1 MLALSAAIGGLVV
14 VGAPALASAQQTI
27 SASYSVSLDP
37 GEIRGVVRDQS
48 GTPVAGT
55 VISALGTTTTFTVTD
70 SDGQFELLAL
80 APGPYLLR
88 AHAKGYQS
96 LPPKAVDLGPGERID
111 STIAMRDS
119 TEPAVL
125 AAGFEVIGLQD
136 AEPAG
141 AAVSPPEAA
150 AGHDTHDETAWRLRH
165 ARRGVLRSARGADAW
180 LPEDFEVAG
189 LFAPLDD
196 FDLGTAAIPIR
207 IAANLIA
214 DTPFSGQVNILT
226 SGSFDSPDQ
235 LFAGDNFSRQTAH
248 VRVGAPAGHGDWTI
262 SGAVTQADISAWVVA
277 GSYLTRTPAKHQYD
291 VGLSYS
297 TQRYDGGNPLALRGL
312 AEGSRNAGSVHAFDT
327 MQVNPAVTLSYGARY
342 ARYDYLDRRA
352 LMSPR
357 VEVTLTPVEGFRLG
371 AGVSRRA
378 HAPGAE
384 EFLPPSETGI
394 WLPPQRTF
402 SSVEPEEP
410 LRAEHSTHVV
420 VSVEQDIASS
430 TVAVKAYRQDI
441 SNQLATVFGG
451 KLPGIP
457 AATVGHY
464 LVGNVGDVEALGYM
478 VEFRTAWGKRVSG
491 SVSYSSTE
499 AQLDPSADLHYLLL
513 MAPSTARPEPQRIH
527 SVSTRIEADVE
538 ETATKVLVIYNTSN
552 GFAWAASEGSPSGA
566 FDSRFDVQVRQSLPF
581 VSFSTARWEMLL
593 AVRNFFRETTAHQ
606 SVYDELLVVRPPTR
620 VVGGVT
626 LYF

>member
-1 MLALSAAIGGLVV
+1 MI
-14 VGAPALASAQQTI
+14 VGVPARSSAQQTV

-48 GTPVAGT
+48 GAPVAGT
-55 VISALGTTTTFTVTD
+55 VISALGATTTFTVTD

-80 APGPYLLR
+80 PPGPYLLR
-88 AHAKGYQS
+88 AHARGYES
-96 LPPKAVDLGPGERID
+96 LPSKSVDLGPGERID
-111 STIAMRDS
+111 SAISMRDS
-119 TEPAVL
+119 AEPAVL
-125 AAGFEVIGLQD
+125 AAGFGAIGLQD
-136 AEPAG
+136 AAPVSSAARPA
-141 AAVSPPEAA
+141 EAA
-150 AGHDTHDETAWRLRH
+150 PAEDHEAHDETAWRLRH
-165 ARRGVLRSARGADAW
+165 TRRGVLRSADAW
-180 LPEDFEVAG
+180 LPEDFEAAG
-189 LFAPLDD
+189 LFGPLDD
-196 FDLGTAAIPIR
+196 FDLGRAAIPVR

-248 VRVGAPAGHGDWTI
+248 VRVGAPAGQGDWTI
-262 SGAVTQADISAWVVA
+262 SGAVTQADISAWIVA
-277 GSYLTRTPAKHQYD
+277 GSYLTRTPARHQYD

-297 TQRYDGGNPLALRGL
+297 TQRYDGGNPLALRGP

-352 LMSPR
+352 LVSPR
-357 VEVTLTPVEGFRLG
+357 VEVTLSPVDGFRLG
-371 AGVSRRA
+371 AGISRRA

-384 EFLPPSETGI
+384 EFLPPSDTGI

-402 SSVEPEEP
+402 SSVEPDQP
-410 LRAEHSTHVV
+410 LSAEHSTHMV
-420 VSVEQDIASS
+420 VSVEQDIANS

-441 SNQLATVFGG
+441 SNQLATIFGG
-451 KLPGIP
+451 KLPGMP

-464 LVGNVGDVEALGYM
+464 LVGNVGDVEALGYL
-478 VEFRTAWGKRVSG
+478 VEFRTAWGKRVTG

-499 AQLDPSADLHYLLL
+499 AQLDPATDLHYLLL
-513 MAPSTARPEPQRIH
+513 LAPSTLRSEPQRIH
-527 SVSTRIEADVE
+527 SISTRIEADVE

-552 GFAWAASEGSPSGA
+552 GFAWAASEGDRSGA